1 MIREVEDQNTIKG
14 RRRATTPLLSPT
26 AEQSPLLIQLCEK
39 ESLREVSVINEEV
52 VEEEEEEVLRMD
64 APVMTLRTSADFIP
78 SEMGNEDYFSHGKCY
93 Y

>member
-1 MIREVEDQNTIKG
+1 M
-14 RRRATTPLLSPT
+14 
-26 AEQSPLLIQLCEK
+26 
-39 ESLREVSVINEEV
+39 INEEV